1 MAKAEDYA
9 KWIVA
14 NADKQGTPDFETV
27 AKAYQEAKS
36 AEGLQAA
43 PAGEGMPAAR
53 AQASDTSAGYNP
65 FATAASFFPSLY
77 QNTVGG
83 LVNMVTSPLQSAQAL
98 GDVVAGGVYNAMP
111 EPIQRGLT
119 AIEQSKYNP
128 LGNPQAL
135 KRASAVGQEFVR
147 PYSSGAEFQKTMEED
162 PFRVVGDLS
171 MLLGGSGAALRAGT
185 TGAKSATV
193 ANALTRG
200 SELTNPIN
208 AMIKGG
214 KLAGATVT
222 EGIPAV
228 LGLTTG
234 VGGETVKTALKS
246 GLEGKTAFKE
256 NMRGEVP
263 ITQVLD
269 DAKTNL
275 AKMNAAKQSDYRSG
289 MVNIAN
295 DNTVLNFTG
304 IDNALTD
311 AEKFSKFKGKVIN
324 ETADNL
330 LTSIKKTVDD
340 WKQSNPADFHTPEG
354 LDKLKQAVWGEIENL
369 PQGSKQAY
377 SAGKKIYDAIK
388 SEISNQAPTYAKVMK
403 DYSEASDLV
412 HEIERALSLGQKA
425 SADTAIRKLQS
436 LTRNN
441 VTTNYGQRTAL
452 AEQLAAQGGN
462 ELMPALSGQAM
473 SSFTPRNLAGQGG
486 AIGAGLGA
494 FSNPTMLAA
503 MPFMSPRLVGEA
515 AYGAGSAARGVG
527 NYLAPVTNAL
537 GPTVANAQRLAAR
550 VPMTPQQARM
560 AALMAAQA
568 GNTGNQQFNFLSGQ

>member
-1 MAKAEDYA
+1 
-9 KWIVA
+9 
-14 NADKQGTPDFETV
+14 
-27 AKAYQEAKS
+27 
-36 AEGLQAA
+36 
-43 PAGEGMPAAR
+43 
-53 AQASDTSAGYNP
+53 
-65 FATAASFFPSLY
+65 
-77 QNTVGG
+77 
-83 LVNMVTSPLQSAQAL
+83 
-98 GDVVAGGVYNAMP
+98 
-111 EPIQRGLT
+111 
-119 AIEQSKYNP
+119 
-128 LGNPQAL
+128 
-135 KRASAVGQEFVR
+135 
-147 PYSSGAEFQKTMEED
+147 MEED
-162 PFRVVGDLS
+162 PFRLAGDVS
-171 MLLGGSGAALRAGT
+171 MLLGGGGAALRAGT

-193 ANALTRG
+193 ANALSKG
-200 SELTNPIN
+200 SELTNPVN

-246 GLEGKTAFKE
+246 GLEGKTTFKE

-263 ITQVLD
+263 VTQVLD
-269 DAKTNL
+269 DAKANL
-275 AKMNAAKQSDYRSG
+275 ANMNAAKQANYRSG
-289 MVNIAN
+289 IVNIAN
-295 DNTVLNFTG
+295 DKTILDFKG
-304 IDNALTD
+304 IDQALSD
-311 AEKFSKFKGKVIN
+311 ADRYAYFKGKVVDKTAADVLNDMKQKIN
-324 ETADNL
+324 
-330 LTSIKKTVDD
+330 D

-354 LDKLKQAVWGEIENL
+354 LDGLKQSLWESFGKLGQEEKA
-369 PQGSKQAY
+369 AY
-377 SAGKKIYDAIK
+377 SAGKKIYDSVK
-388 SEISNQAPTYAKVMK
+388 TEISNQAPTYAKVMK
-403 DYSEASDLV
+403 DYSEASDLI

-452 AEQLAAQGGN
+452 AQQLEAQGGN
-462 ELMPALSGQAM
+462 EIMPALSGQAM

-486 AIGAGLGA
+486 AVGAGLGA

-527 NYLAPVTNAL
+527 NFLAPVTNAL

>member
-1 MAKAEDYA
+1 
-9 KWIVA
+9 
-14 NADKQGTPDFETV
+14 
-27 AKAYQEAKS
+27 
-36 AEGLQAA
+36 
-43 PAGEGMPAAR
+43 
-53 AQASDTSAGYNP
+53 
-65 FATAASFFPSLY
+65 
-77 QNTVGG
+77 
-83 LVNMVTSPLQSAQAL
+83 MVTSPLQSAQAL